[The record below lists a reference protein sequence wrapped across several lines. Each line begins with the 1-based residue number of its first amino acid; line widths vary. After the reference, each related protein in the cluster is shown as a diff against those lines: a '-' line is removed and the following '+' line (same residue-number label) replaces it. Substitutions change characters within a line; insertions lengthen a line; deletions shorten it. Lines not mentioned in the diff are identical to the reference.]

1 MTEDE
6 LVTRLATLAKDAK
19 EGDIA
24 EAAAHIEAE
33 CLLCDFLTDLGYS
46 NVAKAFNR
54 IQPKRYA

>member
-6 LVTRLATLAKDAK
+6 LIARLTTLAKDAK
-19 EGDIA
+19 KTDHV
-24 EAAAHIEAE
+24 EAAHVEAD

-54 IQPKRYA
+54 IQPKWYE